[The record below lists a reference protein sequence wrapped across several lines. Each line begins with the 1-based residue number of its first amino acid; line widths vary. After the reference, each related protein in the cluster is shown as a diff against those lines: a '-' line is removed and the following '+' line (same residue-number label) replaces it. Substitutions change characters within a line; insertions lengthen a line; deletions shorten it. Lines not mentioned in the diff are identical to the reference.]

1 MAYKY
6 RNTIAGG
13 AEELIDGLENI
24 ELFLDDRDEWNFHDS
39 EITSIHMDFKENSV
53 TVTVKP
59 DGYNSERAD
68 KLFKEELPL
77 LDFKFIDVC
86 EIKMNTSLPYYIDKI
101 EISKYNGFLECWFN
115 GYGIRVTSRRLCVAK
130 P

>member
-1 MAYKY
+1 
-6 RNTIAGG
+6 
-13 AEELIDGLENI
+13 
-24 ELFLDDRDEWNFHDS
+24 
-39 EITSIHMDFKENSV
+39 MDFKENSV

>member
-6 RNTIAGG
+6 RNTIADG
-13 AEELIDGLENI
+13 AEELIDGIENI

-39 EITSIHMDFKENSV
+39 EITSINMDFKENSI

-59 DGYNSERAD
+59 DGYDSEKAD
-68 KLFKEELPL
+68 QLFKDRQPL

-86 EIKMNTSLPYYIDKI
+86 EIKMNTSLPYYIDEI